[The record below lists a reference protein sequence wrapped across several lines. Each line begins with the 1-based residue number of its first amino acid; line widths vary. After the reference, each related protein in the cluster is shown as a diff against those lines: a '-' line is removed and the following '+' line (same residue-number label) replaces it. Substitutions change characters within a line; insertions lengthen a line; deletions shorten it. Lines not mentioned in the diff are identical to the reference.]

1 MALLPPTEAGW
12 PRPPLVGTG
21 FHNGWGA
28 TCYIPPANGRSD
40 PSFEPWAC
48 QKPGL
53 KCVQPHKSAS
63 EPGMGVCMTAGLL
76 HRVTGFEDRDGI
88 WPHPGGRWQRHCRAL
103 LFGFTVCNL
112 RPLSQDPWRLVATA
126 TPDAPKRTAM
136 SLQKTALFNV
146 FTRTDGP
153 RRETL
158 RRERAKVRA
167 QSKAPIDKPKLILAS
182 ASPRRLTLLAQVGV
196 EPDALRPASIDETP
210 RRGEMPRGL
219 VTRLARAKAET
230 ARDQIA
236 NDTDIA
242 DAFVLAA
249 DTVVAVGRR
258 IMGKPEQIEEAVASL
273 QLLSGRAHRVL
284 TGLCLIT
291 PDDRVRIKIVDTR
304 VRFKHLSRS
313 EIEAY
318 VASREWRGKA
328 GGYAIQGLAGCFV
341 QKITGSYTNVVG
353 LPLTEVVA
361 MLNGESFPIQ
371 LNWLKAA
378 EADPE

>member
-1 MALLPPTEAGW
+1 
-12 PRPPLVGTG
+12 
-21 FHNGWGA
+21 
-28 TCYIPPANGRSD
+28 
-40 PSFEPWAC
+40 
-48 QKPGL
+48 
-53 KCVQPHKSAS
+53 
-63 EPGMGVCMTAGLL
+63 
-76 HRVTGFEDRDGI
+76 
-88 WPHPGGRWQRHCRAL
+88 
-103 LFGFTVCNL
+103 
-112 RPLSQDPWRLVATA
+112 
-126 TPDAPKRTAM
+126 M
-136 SLQKTALFNV
+136 SLPRAAFFNV

-158 RRERAKVRA
+158 RRERARLRA
-167 QSKAPIDKPKLILAS
+167 QSKAPVEKPKLILAS
-182 ASPRRLTLLAQVGV
+182 ASPRRLTLLAQVGI

-210 RRGEMPRGL
+210 KRGEMPRGL

-258 IMGKPEQIEEAVASL
+258 VLGKPEHIEEAVASL
-273 QLLSGRAHRVL
+273 QLLSGRSHRVL

-318 VASREWRGKA
+318 VSSREWRGKA

-353 LPLTEVVA
+353 LPLTEVVQV
-361 MLNGESFPIQ
+361 LNGESFPIHF
-371 LNWLKAA
+371 NWLKAA

>member
-1 MALLPPTEAGW
+1 M
-12 PRPPLVGTG
+12 
-21 FHNGWGA
+21 
-28 TCYIPPANGRSD
+28 S
-40 PSFEPWAC
+40 S
-48 QKPGL
+48 
-53 KCVQPHKSAS
+53 
-63 EPGMGVCMTAGLL
+63 
-76 HRVTGFEDRDGI
+76 
-88 WPHPGGRWQRHCRAL
+88 
-103 LFGFTVCNL
+103 
-112 RPLSQDPWRLVATA
+112 
-126 TPDAPKRTAM
+126 PKA
-136 SLQKTALFNV
+136 ALFNV

-158 RRERAKVRA
+158 RRERAKLRS
-167 QSKAPIDKPKLILAS
+167 QSKTPLEKPKLILGS

-219 VTRLARAKAET
+219 VARLARAKAET

-258 IMGKPEQIEEAVASL
+258 ILLKPQHIEEAVASL
-273 QLLSGRAHRVL
+273 QLLSGRSHRVL

-291 PDDRVRIKIVDTR
+291 PDDRVKIKIVDTR
-304 VRFKHLSRS
+304 VRFKHLSRG

-361 MLNGESFPIQ
+361 LLNGESFPIHF
-371 LNWLKAA
+371 NWLKAA
-378 EADPE
+378 QADPE